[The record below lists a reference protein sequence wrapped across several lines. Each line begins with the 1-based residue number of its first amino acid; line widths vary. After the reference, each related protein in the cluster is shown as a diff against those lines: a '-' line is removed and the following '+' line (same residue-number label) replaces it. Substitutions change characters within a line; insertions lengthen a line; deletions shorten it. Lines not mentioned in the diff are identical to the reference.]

1 MPSSRGLVVGRMLH
15 PPKMSMLIPSNC
27 AYESLQVPLA
37 VQEVSEWQNWN
48 GHSEKFERETN
59 CSYMAESHM
68 RRESNAVHAITPGG
82 VGRGPTK
89 VLWK

>member
-1 MPSSRGLVVGRMLH
+1 MVGRMLH

-27 AYESLQVPLA
+27 AYESFQVPPA
-37 VQEVSEWQNWN
+37 VQGVSEWQNWN

-68 RRESNAVHAITPGG
+68 RRESNAIHEITPRGA
-82 VGRGPTK
+82 GRRQTK
-89 VLWK
+89 VL